1 MNPNEIMQGLVP
13 NLGNAYYEIT
23 ASPSNLDAPVSK
35 SLLWS
40 FNKSPYKWINGVKVN
55 VTDKMKFG
63 SLVHALCFT
72 PNLVDSMYV
81 TVPEDAPKD
90 FRNDKRVMNAK
101 NPSPASLDAIDY
113 WNNFDLIHGDKE
125 IVDTDDMSRA
135 EDIRETVMESNYMMS
150 LGACEY
156 EISAFG
162 KIGNTLIK
170 GMIDVLPHKSDTL
183 VDLKVTGS
191 IGDAKQMQSLVMN
204 MGYAWQAA
212 LYLDLVN
219 GLSEQEPRTKFE
231 FLFVEDSYP
240 YEYAVIRLDEK
251 FIELGRVGYMNAVAK
266 WQSAVSSKKFSPSH
280 DGVLEITAPP
290 WA

>member
-1 MNPNEIMQGLVP
+1 MHGLVP
-13 NLGNAYYEIT
+13 NLGNAYYDIS

-55 VTDKMKFG
+55 VTDKMDFG

-72 PNLVDSMYV
+72 PNLVEEQFVLSQYD
-81 TVPEDAPKD
+81 D
-90 FRNDKRVMNAK
+90 FRTKEAREWR
-101 NPSPASLDAIDY
+101 DATALEGKTIV
-113 WNNFDLIHGDKE
+113 KE
-125 IVDTDDMSRA
+125 ADWQRA
-135 EDIRETVMESNYMMS
+135 EDIKEVVMESNYIMG
-150 LGACEY
+150 LGACDY
-156 EISAFG
+156 EVAAFG

-170 GMIDVLPHKSDTL
+170 GMIDILPHRGDTL

-204 MGYAWQAA
+204 FGYHWQAA

-240 YEYAVIRLDEK
+240 YEYAVIRLSED
-251 FIELGRVGYMNAVAK
+251 FINLGRVGYMNAVAK
-266 WQSAVSSKKFSPSH
+266 WQNAVSSKKFSPSH
-280 DGVLEITAPP
+280 EGVLEITAPP